1 MSSQSGASSLA
12 ILGLFLTLAFIIP
25 GLVYVGALYVYF
37 PTTRSL
43 FSGFNS
49 AVGLVIIAIAVGL
62 IITSICFAIEWLI
75 IRRIVSALGGQLPNI
90 ALLGELEA
98 RNVPTLYLNQV
109 YGQYIMHFNIGLGVI
124 IISTSYFLVGQINP
138 AFVQGGQYAP
148 YEILGGFFSYCK
160 SLPGSFTLQTIFV
173 DCRRIIYRSHLSE
186 GRRGF

>member
-75 IRRIVSALGGQLPNI
+75 IRRIVSALGGKLPI
-90 ALLGELEA
+90 IELQGDWKVGMFPR
-98 RNVPTLYLNQV
+98 RN
-109 YGQYIMHFNIGLGVI
+109 
-124 IISTSYFLVGQINP
+124 
-138 AFVQGGQYAP
+138 
-148 YEILGGFFSYCK
+148 
-160 SLPGSFTLQTIFV
+160 
-173 DCRRIIYRSHLSE
+173 
-186 GRRGF
+186 